1 MADPMPGEADELLS
15 APHVLQYDY
24 RRSLGPVLS
33 RFFTG
38 LRDRRL
44 EGVKTRSGRVLVPPA
59 EYDPETGE
67 ATTDEWTE
75 VGPGGTVASFAWVS
89 QPLARHPIARP
100 FAFALIR
107 LDGAD
112 TALTHVVD
120 AGRESRMRTGMRV
133 TAKWAEERVGSI
145 RDIAAFIPEE
155 IPEERV

>member
-1 MADPMPGEADELLS
+1 MADETAGGADGLLS

-44 EGVKTRSGRVLVPPA
+44 EGVRTKSGRVLVPPA
-59 EYDPETGE
+59 EYDPETGD
-67 ATTDEWTE
+67 ATTDAWTE
-75 VGPGGTVASFAWVS
+75 VGPGGTVTSWAWVQ
-89 QPLARHPIARP
+89 QPLSRHPLDRP

-133 TAKWAEERVGSI
+133 TARWADETIGSI
-145 RDIAAFIPEE
+145 RDIAAFV
-155 IPEERV
+155 PEERA